1 MLTMQNYHKTRLP
14 DLTHHTLRDTPGFL
28 AAIKTTLLSP
38 PLSFPSPPFLPSPT
52 YYSPPFP
59 TLLRSLPPSL
69 SHPPFSSLLPLF
81 PFSFLPPSPSR
92 LLISHPTTPT
102 LYVRY
107 LAIFLN

>member
-14 DLTHHTLRDTPGFL
+14 DLTHHTLPDTPGFF

-38 PLSFPSPPFLPSPT
+38 PLSLPSPA
-52 YYSPPFP
+52 YYSPPSP
-59 TLLRSLPPSL
+59 TPLRSLPPSL
-69 SHPPFSSLLPLF
+69 SHP

-102 LYVRY
+102 WYVRY
-107 LAIFLN
+107 LAVFLN